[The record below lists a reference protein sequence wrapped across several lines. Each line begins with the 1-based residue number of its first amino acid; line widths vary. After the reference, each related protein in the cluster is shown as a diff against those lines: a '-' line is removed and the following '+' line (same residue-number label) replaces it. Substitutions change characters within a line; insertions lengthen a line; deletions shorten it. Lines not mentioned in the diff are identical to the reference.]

1 MSDNK
6 DSILNQQAQCKEWFF
21 DFLVKQERTVAAIF
35 SAKDYKVVF
44 LTDNAEKILGVPREA
59 IYEDIRVLLKMG
71 IKIDGAA
78 PPSME
83 RINNLPVGET
93 IEAKILEAMNQET
106 GEIKYFRG
114 SLNHSALNGGDWY
127 LLIWVDIT
135 DEVKRNQ
142 QMEDMI
148 AVARAA
154 NDAKTSF
161 LANMSHDFRTPMNAI
176 TNFNLLIAKNSDNP
190 QKVRDYTHKI
200 GLSCQNLL
208 SLLNDVL
215 DMSKIE
221 SGKTELNCEE
231 FALGLLLE
239 EVNSV
244 VAFQAKS
251 KQLDYRVHTN
261 GMQQDLFI
269 GDKKRINEVLVNILG
284 NAVKYTPEGGRIDF
298 NISEEKVENSN
309 LWNIRFSV
317 KDNGIGMSKEFQE
330 KLFDA
335 FTREEKDTTTGIQGT
350 GLGMAIT
357 KSLVEMMGGTITVD
371 SEEGVGSDFVINLRF
386 PGVKQENDDFWK
398 KHNLHRVLAIDDDM
412 AECKNVETALLDTG
426 MDVLFCTSGYRAI
439 RMIEASDEE
448 GQGFDIIIIGMQIR
462 SLSCFEIGEYLN
474 KKDLKHKPVMI
485 LITDDWEEI
494 AGEAREAGIYDFIQN
509 PFFLSTFMQ
518 LMDNIVSRASTMKET
533 DDKNVLDGMRFL
545 AAEDNDIN
553 ADILSELMHMEG
565 AEVERAAN
573 GQEAVEMFE
582 RAEPG
587 YYDMILMDIQMPLLN
602 GYQATKVIRK
612 LDKADAATI
621 PIIAMTANAY
631 ADDVQR
637 ALDSGMNAH
646 VSKPIDMKLVES
658 TIMTLK
664 ENNQST

>member
-439 RMIEASDEE
+439 MMIEASDEE

>member
-1 MSDNK
+1 MSNNK
-6 DSILNQQAQCKEWFF
+6 DIIMNQQTQCKEWFF

-35 SAKDYKVVF
+35 SKDYKVVF
-44 LTDNAEKILGVPREA
+44 LTENAEKILGVPREK
-59 IYEDIRVLLKMG
+59 IYEDIRVLLNME
-71 IKIDGAA
+71 IKLNHTTS
-78 PPSME
+78 PSLE
-83 RINNLPVGET
+83 RIEKLPIGET
-93 IEAKILEAMNQET
+93 MEVDILEATNQQT
-106 GEIKYFRG
+106 GETKYFRG

-127 LLIWVDIT
+127 LLIWIDISE
-135 DEVKRNQ
+135 EVKRNH

-148 AVARAA
+148 AVAKAA
-154 NDAKTSF
+154 NEAKTSF

-244 VAFQAKS
+244 VAFQARS
-251 KQLDYRVHTN
+251 KQLDYRVYTG

-284 NAVKYTPEGGRIDF
+284 NAVKYTPEGGRVVFSIT
-298 NISEEKVENSN
+298 EEKVGTGNMWD
-309 LWNIRFSV
+309 LHFSV
-317 KDNGIGMSKEFQE
+317 KDNGVGMSKEFQE
-330 KLFDA
+330 RLFDA
-335 FTREEKDTTTGIQGT
+335 FTREEKNTTTGIQGT

-357 KSLVEMMGGTITVD
+357 KSLVEMMGGTISVD
-371 SEEGVGSDFVINLRF
+371 SEEGVGSDFIISLRL
-386 PGVKQENDDFWK
+386 PGVKQERGDFWD
-398 KHNLHRVLAIDDDM
+398 KHGLQRVLVIDDDM
-412 AECKNVETALLDTG
+412 AECKNVETALHDTG
-426 MDVLFCTSGYRAI
+426 LDVLFCTSGYRAI
-439 RMIEASDEE
+439 RMVEAGDEE
-448 GQGFDIIIIGMQIR
+448 GKGFDIIIVGMQVR
-462 SLSCFEIGEYLN
+462 SISCFELGEYLI
-474 KKDLKHKPVMI
+474 KKPLKHRPIMI

-494 AGEAREAGIYDFIQN
+494 AGDARAVGIYDFIQN

-518 LMDNIVSRASTMKET
+518 LMDNIVSRTSTEKE
-533 DDKNVLDGMRFL
+533 DKRSNVLQGMRFL

-553 ADILSELMHMEG
+553 ADILSELMNMEG
-565 AEVERAAN
+565 ATIERASN

-582 RAEPG
+582 KAEPG

-612 LDKADAATI
+612 MDKEGAAKI

-658 TIMTLK
+658 TIMSIK
-664 ENNQST
+664 ENIQST

>member
-1 MSDNK
+1 MSEKKITVLD
-6 DSILNQQAQCKEWFF
+6 QQTQCKEWFF
-21 DFLVKQERTVAAIF
+21 DFLVRQERTFAAIF

-44 LTDNAEKILGVPREA
+44 LTENAEKILGVPRDS

-71 IKIDGAA
+71 IRLDGEGS
-78 PPSME
+78 PSME
-83 RINNLPVGET
+83 RIESLPVGET
-93 IEAKILEAMNQET
+93 IEADIIEAVNQQT
-106 GEIKYFRG
+106 GETKYFRG
-114 SLNHSALNGGDWY
+114 SLNHSDLNGGDWY

-135 DEVKRNQ
+135 EEVKRNQ

-148 AVARAA
+148 AVAKAA

-221 SGKTELNCEE
+221 SGKTDINYDT

-244 VAFQAKS
+244 IAFQAKS
-251 KQLDYRVHTN
+251 KQIDYRIYAG
-261 GMQQDLFI
+261 GMQQDLFV

-284 NAVKYTPEGGRIDF
+284 NAVKYTPEGGKVVF
-298 NISEEKVENSN
+298 SAGEEKVGSGNM
-309 LWNIRFSV
+309 WNIRFSV
-317 KDNGIGMSKEFQE
+317 KDNGVGMSKEFQE

-335 FTREEKDTTTGIQGT
+335 FTREEKESTIGIQGT

-357 KSLVEMMGGTITVD
+357 KSLVEMMGGSIAVE
-371 SEEGVGSDFVINLRF
+371 SEEGVGSDFIINLMLL
-386 PGVKQENDDFWK
+386 GVEQDTGDFWK
-398 KHNLHRVLAIDDDM
+398 SHNLKRVLVIDDDM
-412 AECKNVETALLDTG
+412 TECRNIEISLHDTG
-426 MDVLFCTSGYRAI
+426 LDVLFCTSGYRAI
-439 RMIEASDEE
+439 RMIEAGDQED
-448 GQGFDIIIIGMQIR
+448 QGFDIIILGMQVR
-462 SLSCFEIGEYLN
+462 SLSCFELGEYLS
-474 KKDLKHKPVMI
+474 KKKLKHKPIMI

-494 AGEAREAGIYDFIQN
+494 AGEARDAGIYDFIQN
-509 PFFLSTFMQ
+509 PFFLSTFLQ
-518 LMDNIVSRASTMKET
+518 LMENIVSRISKGAEKK
-533 DDKNVLDGMRFL
+533 DNHVLQGMRFL

-553 ADILSELMHMEG
+553 ADILSELMNMEG
-565 AEVERAAN
+565 ATVERASN

-582 RAEPG
+582 KADPG

-612 LDKADAATI
+612 LDKEGAATI

-631 ADDVQR
+631 ADDMQR

-646 VSKPIDMKLVES
+646 VSKPIDMKIVEA
-658 TIMTLK
+658 TIMSLK
-664 ENNQST
+664 ENNKST